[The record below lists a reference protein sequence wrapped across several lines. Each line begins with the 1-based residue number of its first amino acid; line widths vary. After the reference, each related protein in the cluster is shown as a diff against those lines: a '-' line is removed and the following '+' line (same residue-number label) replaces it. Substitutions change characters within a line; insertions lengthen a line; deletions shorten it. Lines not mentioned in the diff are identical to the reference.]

1 MPQRILAA
9 NWKMHKTLTES
20 QVFVQQLVELLPGLV
35 KPGAGDIRVMV
46 FPGFVSLSTVVVAAR
61 ESTIRVGA
69 QDCYVEPSGAF
80 TGEVSVPQLKDAG
93 ATAALIGHSE
103 RRHKLGD
110 GEELVAAKLKAA
122 VTGGLTSILC
132 VGEVEGERETGASYD
147 VVARQL
153 ESALSRLSNANPR
166 TLVIAYEPVW
176 AIGTGRAA
184 TADGVNTFI
193 RNAIRPVVAGLLGEG
208 FSQGMRVLYGGS
220 VNPGNAGEFFREAEI
235 DGALVGGASLK
246 AKSFVDIAEAA
257 QGVR

>member
-176 AIGTGRAA
+176 AIGTGNNA
-184 TADGVNTFI
+184 TISDVDEMARHI
-193 RNAIRPVVAGLLGEG
+193 REKLIGLLGDAVGREI
-208 FSQGMRVLYGGS
+208 SVLYGGS
-220 VNPGNAGEFFREAEI
+220 VKPGTLAGYMSVADI
-235 DGALVGGASLK
+235 SGALVGGASLEVE
-246 AKSFVDIAEAA
+246 SFAALYREMDVD
-257 QGVR
+257 